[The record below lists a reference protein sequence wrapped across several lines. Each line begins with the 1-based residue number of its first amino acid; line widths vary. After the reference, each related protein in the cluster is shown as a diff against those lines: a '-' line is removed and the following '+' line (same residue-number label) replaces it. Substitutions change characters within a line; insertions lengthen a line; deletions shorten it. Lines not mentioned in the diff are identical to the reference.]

1 VPRIGPQKQ
10 PETVRP
16 NSPNGPRLDASLE
29 IKAAPSPAPI
39 RAEQG
44 GFKLVIIDTPARNC
58 ADPVGRAV
66 K

>member
-1 VPRIGPQKQ
+1 
-10 PETVRP
+10 
-16 NSPNGPRLDASLE
+16 LDASLE